1 MIYQHL
7 HNYPSLTVKM
17 REKILIATSAHQH
30 HHHHTHMHSFT
41 GHQKKS
47 KAELA
52 EDSAAF
58 LREDPIPRT
67 VTSAFAG
74 YMILHL
80 TGFVQQALL
89 LMIMIITIFIFKTL
103 I

>member
-1 MIYQHL
+1 
-7 HNYPSLTVKM
+7 M
-17 REKILIATSAHQH
+17 REKILIATSAQCHQH
-30 HHHHTHMHSFT
+30 HHHHTHLHSFT

-67 VTSAFAG
+67 VTTAFAG
-74 YMILHL
+74 YMILHS

-89 LMIMIITIFIFKTL
+89 LMIITIFIFKAL